1 MSKSSAAV
9 LSFALAAT
17 ACLEMEQTVT
27 LNGDGSGSQTVVM
40 KVAETTL
47 ADVQR
52 NSRAAETGVAANP
65 LAVFDE
71 KLVAAELIPAGLTL
85 VRHETR
91 RDGGRRTV
99 ELEAGF
105 PDFATLQKSPLCG
118 SAAEWVL
125 SAGPRENTAKLTLY
139 PQGRAAWTEARA
151 KAEQLAGSADPVAA
165 AFFQKRQEQLS
176 GLDLVVRLRVP
187 GDVLVWT
194 RNLEK
199 TGEREVTARITA
211 EKLRTPEELIRWLA
225 PRFEVIFDAT
235 GCKLPR

>member
-1 MSKSSAAV
+1 MSKSAAAV
-9 LSFALAAT
+9 LLFALVAT

-40 KVAETTL
+40 KVAEKTL
-47 ADVQR
+47 AEVQR
-52 NSRAAETGVAANP
+52 TSRAAETGVAANP

-99 ELEAGF
+99 ELEASF

-125 SAGPRENTAKLTLY
+125 AAGPREHTAKLTLY

-151 KAEQLAGSADPVAA
+151 KAEQLTGSADPVAA
-165 AFFQKRQEQLS
+165 AFFQKRQEQLT
-176 GLDLVVRLRVP
+176 GLDVVVRLRVP

-211 EKLRTPEELIRWLA
+211 DKLRTPEELIRWLA

-235 GCKLPR
+235 GCKLPL